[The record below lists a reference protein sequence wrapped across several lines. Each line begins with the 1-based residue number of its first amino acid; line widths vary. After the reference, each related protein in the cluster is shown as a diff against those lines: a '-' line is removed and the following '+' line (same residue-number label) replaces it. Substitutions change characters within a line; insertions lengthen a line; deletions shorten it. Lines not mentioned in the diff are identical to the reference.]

1 MTKSAHPAVK
11 GQPRAAFS
19 LSMKVAAVVI
29 AVSLIGIATTIVMI
43 TREVE
48 GDFRHEFEAS
58 RNEIARQ
65 IADNI
70 AGGMRW
76 KKADVIAGAYK
87 QLVEASNK
95 PVAALATITA
105 GGELLTQYAE
115 PGSDTARL
123 VALPKTISGNGE
135 IGTRSIRLGDEL
147 ISIAPSGKDS
157 SGQPYGHLVVAWK
170 TDAISNS
177 LRSLQ
182 NSLMIKLSIA
192 VLVIVVAI
200 LLVLSRLVS
209 RPLGALAGR
218 MEALAA
224 LDTSSPVPYESRR
237 DEIGVIARAVTTFRD
252 REIERLELEH
262 AQRGEEEKHHL
273 RQQRIDGLIGS
284 FRKEVKSLL
293 EQVTVDMSDM
303 GAVAGELAQTA
314 SEASHQATSVS
325 AASRDAS
332 ANVETVATSAEQLAL
347 SIRDISQ
354 NVSRT
359 TSVASQADREASA
372 SAERM
377 STLAKAADRI
387 GTVVDLIRSIAD
399 QTNLLALNA
408 TIEAARAGEAGKGFA
423 VVASEVK
430 TLATETAKATEE
442 IATQIAEIQASTLDA
457 TQAIEGITR
466 IMSEV
471 SSLACSIASAIEQQT
486 ASTAE
491 ISRNV
496 QEAARGTTTVVGSV
510 GGVVTSIER
519 TSAVVSKVDNA
530 SNKVRAVADALSQS
544 VDTFLNDV
552 AAA

>member
-1 MTKSAHPAVK
+1 MTESTYSANRS
-11 GQPRAAFS
+11 QSRAAFS

-29 AVSLIGIATTIVMI
+29 AVNLLGIAITTVMI
-43 TREVE
+43 TDEVE
-48 GDFRHEFEAS
+48 VDFRREFEAS

-70 AGGMRW
+70 SGAMRW
-76 KKADVIAGAYK
+76 KKADVVAASYK
-87 QLVEASNK
+87 QLLEQADK
-95 PVAALATITA
+95 PIAALATITA

-115 PGSDTARL
+115 PGADTARL
-123 VALPKTISGNGE
+123 VALPKTISGNAE
-135 IGTRSIRLGDEL
+135 ARTRSIRLGDEL
-147 ISIAPSGKDS
+147 ISIAPSGKDG

-170 TDAISNS
+170 TSTITNTLKSVRFS
-177 LRSLQ
+177 LVAE
-182 NSLMIKLSIA
+182 LSVA
-192 VLVIVVAI
+192 VLVTVIVI
-200 LLVLSRLVS
+200 LVLLSRLVN
-209 RPLGALAGR
+209 RPPTAIARR

-224 LDTSSPVPYESRR
+224 LDTASAVPYEGRR

-262 AQRGEEEKHHL
+262 AQRSEEEKRL
-273 RQQRIDGLIGS
+273 NRQRRVDSLIAS
-284 FRKEVKSLL
+284 FRGGVKSLL
-293 EQVTVDMSDM
+293 EQVTVNMSDM
-303 GAVAGELAQTA
+303 GNAAGELAHTA
-314 SEASHQATSVS
+314 SEASSQAASVS
-325 AASRDAS
+325 AASRNAS
-332 ANVETVATSAEQLAL
+332 ANVETVAESAERLAL
-347 SIRDISQ
+347 SIRDIRQ

-377 STLAKAADRI
+377 SALTTAADKI
-387 GTVVDLIRSIAD
+387 GTVVDLIRSIAN

-408 TIEAARAGEAGKGFA
+408 SIEAARAGEAGKGFA

-430 TLATETAKATEE
+430 TLATQTAKATEE
-442 IATQIAEIQASTLDA
+442 IATQIAEIQASTHDA
-457 TQAIEGITR
+457 TQAIQGITR

-471 SSLACSIASAIEQQT
+471 SNLASSIASAIEEQT

-496 QEAARGTTTVVGSV
+496 QEAAHGTTTVVGNV
-510 GGVVTSIER
+510 GAVVSSIER
-519 TSAVVSKVDNA
+519 TSAVVGKVDYA
-530 SNKVRAVADALSQS
+530 SNKVRAVADSLNQS